1 MKQSLRTARE
11 FISENGLFVFVDEV
25 TERFLQIA
33 RNKLLFPRLRAQGL
47 RVGPQSRIRGLAHIR
62 IGRGF
67 HAGRGLWLD
76 AVTRYRNQ
84 RFSPKII
91 IGNSVFMSNWVHVS
105 ATSRIEIGDHC
116 LFGSNIFISDHT
128 HGSYG
133 EFTELPDV
141 PPAERPLGIGNHVL
155 IRDRVFLGDG
165 VVILPGI
172 TIGTGSVIGAN
183 SVVSRDIPSHVIA
196 VGAPATPLKE
206 YNFER
211 GIWQRID
218 QKS

>member
-1 MKQSLRTARE
+1 MRQSLRTARE
-11 FISENGLFVFVDEV
+11 FISENGLVVFVDEV

-33 RNKLLFPRLRAQGL
+33 RSKLLYPGLRARGL
-47 RVGPQSRIRGLAHIR
+47 RVGPESRIRGLAHIR
-62 IGRGF
+62 IGSDF

-76 AVTRYRNQ
+76 AVTRYRSQ

-105 ATSRIEIGDHC
+105 ATSQIEIGDHC

-128 HGSYG
+128 HGKYG
-133 EFTELPDV
+133 ELTDPPEA
-141 PPAERPLGIGNHVL
+141 PPAERPLGTGNHVL
-155 IRDRVFLGDG
+155 IRDRVFVGDG
-165 VVILPGI
+165 VVILPGA

-183 SVVSRDIPSHVIA
+183 SVVSRDIPPHVIA
-196 VGAPATPLKE
+196 VGAPARPLKE

-218 QKS
+218 QNS